1 MRNTMRRALGYRV
14 SVGELIVLAIG
25 LGTPYLLV
33 GVVWASTHSAHLADM
48 SDIDAAVSYLGAI
61 ASWPVLL
68 FSDVTMT

>member
-1 MRNTMRRALGYRV
+1 MRNTVRRVLGYRV
-14 SVGELIVLAIG
+14 SIGELIVLAIG

-33 GVVWASTHSAHLADM
+33 GTVWASTHTGHLANL